1 MALFDQFVKQG
12 VQTPDTLDGSPVVA
26 DQHLV
31 RAEVIYHFTSVN
43 LYMLKA
49 TEGTLINKDQTFLG
63 CDMTSMSPYGG
74 GTSGGQYILP
84 GTTVFVLDTP
94 LTSMVSNSIRS
105 NVVPIVGVDNGNPA
119 PDIFYYPLFRLL
131 AIEKAKDFFGTNIDE
146 AIAGQQSLTDKLT
159 DRLRGKPYD
168 LNPGDWYV
176 GNPLKGSMYVGGG
189 RIGVEASPIAGMHF
203 YTMGDTVVFNK
214 GTTYIEDQP
223 WRRSFTTLE
232 DDGHSLKVE
241 TTADST
247 EEALGKE
254 YGEMGAF
261 NPPPNEELN
270 VPTGTEVNLNVTK
283 PLWGDL
289 VYSGYSVS
297 GNILQRVV
305 KSNKNGVV
313 QPGAFSFKG
322 IDGMRFEGGAHSF
335 TLSRTS
341 NLPYIEMTRELDSEE
356 PPEDNSF
363 TPEDDVTL
371 EDMGDYASQYADL
384 MYELMKRKFVE
395 RYWAKQKANNKD
407 WKAMSMS
414 DVADQMGRTID
425 KPISQLSDD
434 EPAYKTLTEKLPD
447 PITEK
452 ETLVSQLESYIHL
465 SPTGAIIISDGTG
478 SEIRMEGGHIILS
491 PAVDLRL
498 QPGRDMSATVPR
510 FASVFSGKRLDLAS
524 DTDEVAIHADKNIT
538 VSSEELV
545 TIESRDRTPVSSG
558 DPTKRGQG
566 GGIVIRS
573 ASDTTILGH
582 SIRLSLQNPTD
593 DSKTGQKNVSDGMLI
608 LDASDSPIYMAGGNF
623 TSHSKQLALLV
634 DTTAGLTLSKG
645 SLAIA
650 ASTQEFFGT
659 SFIYGDSKFTAT
671 WKNPRDNKE
680 NTVSF
685 TPATA
690 KDDSKPSLV
699 INGNVIASNGIN
711 AQQISGSRAVFEALS
726 AMSGR
731 ETESIY
737 VPKDMRSKYLK
748 ALQVYNKIS
757 GGHDFNFNYSTDI
770 TSWLTANTN
779 NPAIN
784 AYGSKQLGIY
794 YPSTTDYK
802 QSNGFWV
809 TSRWQRLLS
818 GGTTWEPKNILDV
831 DKKPML
837 PYPGVEGWTSKNF
850 AVTWDNDG
858 TVSSGPLKDNWKI
871 NCQNK

>member
-12 VQTPDTLDGSPVVA
+12 VQTPDTLGGSPA
-26 DQHLV
+26 IASQSFIK
-31 RAEVIYHFTSVN
+31 AEVIYHMTSIN
-43 LYMLKA
+43 LYLLYQL
-49 TEGTLINKDQTFLG
+49 EGPDVTGGGILMG
-63 CDMTSMSPYGG
+63 CDMTSMSPYGT
-74 GTSGGQYILP
+74 GTSSTNSLSP
-84 GTTVFVLDTP
+84 GTRVIILTTALTGLVS
-94 LTSMVSNSIRS
+94 TSMDSGVY
-105 NVVPIVGVDNGNPA
+105 PIVAIDNELPSG
-119 PDIFYYPLFRLL
+119 DIFYYPPWRILPFNGS
-131 AIEKAKDFFGTNIDE
+131 EDFTGEVIDRNV
-146 AIAGQQSLTDKLT
+146 AGQQSLTDKLT

-189 RIGVEASPIAGMHF
+189 RIGIEASPIVGMHF

-261 NPPPNEELN
+261 NPIPNEELN
-270 VPTGTEVNLNVTK
+270 LPTGTEVNLNVTK

-305 KSNKNGVV
+305 KSDKNGVV

-335 TLSRTS
+335 TLSRTP
-341 NLPYIEMTRELDSEE
+341 NLPFIEMTRELDSEE
-356 PPEDNSF
+356 LPEDNSF

-384 MYELMKRKFVE
+384 MYELMKRRFVE
-395 RYWAKQKANNKD
+395 RYWAKQKANSKD

-414 DVADQMGRTID
+414 DVADQMGRTLD
-425 KPISQLSDD
+425 KSISQLSDD
-434 EPAYKTLTEKLPD
+434 EPAYKTQTEKLPD

-510 FASVFSGKRLDLAS
+510 FASVFSGNRLDLAS
-524 DTDEVAIHADKNIT
+524 DTDEVSIHADKNLT
-538 VSSEELV
+538 VSAEELV

-566 GGIVIRS
+566 GGILIRS
-573 ASDTTILGH
+573 ASDTTVLGH
-582 SIRLSLQNPTD
+582 TIRMSLQNPTD
-593 DSKTGQKNVSDGMLI
+593 DSKTGQKDVSDGMFI
-608 LDASDSPIYMAGGNF
+608 IDASESPIYMAGGNF

-634 DTTAGLTLSKG
+634 EKTAGLTLSKG

-650 ASTQEFFGT
+650 ASTQEFFGS
-659 SFIYGDSKFTAT
+659 SFIYGDSKFSAT
-671 WKNPRDNKE
+671 WKNPRNNTE
-680 NTVSF
+680 ETVSF

-711 AQQISGSRAVFEALS
+711 AQQISGSRAVFEVLS